1 MLAIARLGG
10 VGGGPSS
17 KPAIIKVRD
26 KIEPT
31 HRVIFDCRAV
41 NQKADEA
48 VTGTADVIA
57 PTVKISRPRIALPE
71 VGLRPTAQIEAILT
85 VA

>member
-10 VGGGPSS
+10 VG
-17 KPAIIKVRD
+17 AIV

-31 HRVIFDCRAV
+31 HRVIFDCRTV

-48 VTGTADVIA
+48 VSGTADVIA
-57 PTVKISRPRIALPE
+57 PTVKISRPRMALAE
-71 VGLRPTAQIEAILT
+71 VELRPKAQIEPILT
-85 VA
+85 IA

>member
-31 HRVIFDCRAV
+31 HRAV

-48 VTGTADVIA
+48 VTGTADVLA